1 MHNINLVT
9 VVYKAKIDVKMT
21 KVSDRFL
28 SFRVQMAYLFG
39 VSGFFIGFIFLYRPL
54 QMVEFFDMGRGIMA
68 FNTTMLFCI
77 LFGVLLISRMLL
89 YSLRRRFEPS
99 WFGYSLW
106 IMGEILVASLFMSLY
121 LTLMYRGEYPYFDVV
136 GISLFIN
143 IIVLSIPYVI
153 TSLSVVVSEIAN
165 TEEPSEGSLV
175 RFHDNTQ
182 KLKLVVSSDA
192 VMYVKAEEN
201 YVRIKYLENETI
213 KDYVLRNTMKSLEPL
228 LQKYGMVRCQRS
240 FFVNPKHVKVL
251 RKDKQGVVVAELNA
265 SGADTIPVSPKYYDT
280 LEKML

>member
-1 MHNINLVT
+1 MVT

-77 LFGVLLISRMLL
+77 LFGVLMISRLLL
-89 YSLRRRFEPS
+89 YALRRRFEPN

-165 TEEPSEGSLV
+165 EEESSEGSLV

-265 SGADTIPVSPKYYDT
+265 SGADTIPVSPKYYDA

>member
-1 MHNINLVT
+1 
-9 VVYKAKIDVKMT
+9 MT
-21 KVSDRFL
+21 KISDRFL

-39 VSGFFIGFIFLYRPL
+39 VSGFFIGFIFLYRPQ

-89 YSLRRRFEPS
+89 YALRHKFEPS

-121 LTLMYRGEYPYFDVV
+121 LTLMYGGEYPYFDVV

-165 TEEPSEGSLV
+165 EEEPSESGLV
-175 RFHDNTQ
+175 RFYDNTQ
-182 KLKLVVSSDA
+182 KLKMVVSSDA
-192 VMYVKAEEN
+192 IMYVKAEEN
-201 YVRIKYLENETI
+201 YVRIKYLENEAI
-213 KDYVLRNTMKSLEPL
+213 KDYVLRNTMKSLEPM

-251 RKDKQGVVVAELNA
+251 RKDKQGVVVAELNVN
-265 SGADTIPVSPKYYDT
+265 GADTIPVSPKYYDA